1 MNVFVTR
8 LVLSLGKTERQFH
21 TWKIWWKSV
30 VEILTVLLI
39 FVYIQ
44 SWNIYTSTRNVAFFC
59 TTKAK
64 IYIWHSR
71 SKTVSCSTLR
81 NFIKASWTCSL
92 ENSIPFLRMLIFPI
106 STAGF
111 ADFIESLPTWKNAE
125 MELQLG
131 KYYTS
136 NTSNIAILK
145 SLKSRNK

>member
-1 MNVFVTR
+1 
-8 LVLSLGKTERQFH
+8 
-21 TWKIWWKSV
+21 
-30 VEILTVLLI
+30 
-39 FVYIQ
+39 
-44 SWNIYTSTRNVAFFC
+44 
-59 TTKAK
+59 
-64 IYIWHSR
+64 
-71 SKTVSCSTLR
+71 
-81 NFIKASWTCSL
+81 
-92 ENSIPFLRMLIFPI
+92 MLIFPI